1 MSVKVEHL
9 SSQSEELWS
18 VRVGTRRIQFRN
30 EQGARDYA
38 AKLKERIDAPHVY
51 PRALPA
57 AYNRNR
63 WK

>member
-1 MSVKVEHL
+1 M
-9 SSQSEELWS
+9 
-18 VRVGTRRIQFRN
+18 QFRN

-38 AKLKERIDAPHVY
+38 AKLKERIEAPHVY

-57 AYNRNR
+57 AYNRDR

>member
-18 VRVGTRRIQFRN
+18 VCFGSRSVQFRN

-38 AKLKERIDAPHVY
+38 AKLKERIEAPHVFL
-51 PRALPA
+51 RIHHSSH
-57 AYNRNR
+57 NRSH
-63 WK
+63 